1 MGAYTQRA
9 VTIPIA
15 CCHIVLVT
23 WVCTIIFKTHLTR
36 TLKSGYRTYNKIH
49 ALEWLFI
56 ARVQPQYNL
65 EAFLTAYI
73 NKANCCFLLGANYSP
88 SKGSFLWPDG
98 NAVVY
103 NSWNPGEPG
112 FGLNCSLMT
121 NRKGW
126 GTERCDMERNYIC
139 MKKVRQLQDNIAL
152 FEYYNMWILISRQ
165 FTALSLY

>member
-1 MGAYTQRA
+1 MGAYTQKG
-9 VTIPIA
+9 
-15 CCHIVLVT
+15 CYDFHCVLS
-23 WVCTIIFKTHLTR
+23 ISFSYMSLHHNFQN
-36 TLKSGYRTYNKIH
+36 SFNTYVKK
-49 ALEWLFI
+49 WLPYLQQDPRVRMVVY

-139 MKKVRQLQDNIAL
+139 MKKVRQLQDNVAL